1 LRQLDRVLSWIQS
14 EVGKLLQ
21 AEYYVGVDLGKKQ
34 DYSVIVVLRKD
45 GEVFKVVF
53 LKQFKL
59 GTDYSAVIGYIKVIC
74 DKLRRVA
81 QVNVD
86 QTGAEYFV
94 EDLKKVVSVPVEG
107 IMLTVPSKQEVLGHM
122 KKMMQD
128 KRLLIPYDEELI
140 QEINAERFELTKSGQ
155 IQFSH
160 PDGTHDDMLWALAL
174 ACYATRE
181 AVPPGTGVVILNS

>member
-1 LRQLDRVLSWIQS
+1 LRQLDWILDWIQS
-14 EVGKLLQ
+14 EVEKILQ

-74 DKLRRVA
+74 DKLHTVI

-94 EDLKKVVSVPVEG
+94 EDLKKVISVPVGG
-107 IMLTVPSKQEVLGHM
+107 IMLTVPSKQEVLGNM

-128 KRLLIPYDEELI
+128 KKLLIPYDEDLI
-140 QEINAERFELTKSGQ
+140 QQINAERFELTKSGQ

-160 PDGTHDDMLWALAL
+160 PAGQHDDMLWALAL
-174 ACYATRE
+174 ACYATRGT
-181 AVPPGTGVVILNS
+181 VPPGVGVVVLNP